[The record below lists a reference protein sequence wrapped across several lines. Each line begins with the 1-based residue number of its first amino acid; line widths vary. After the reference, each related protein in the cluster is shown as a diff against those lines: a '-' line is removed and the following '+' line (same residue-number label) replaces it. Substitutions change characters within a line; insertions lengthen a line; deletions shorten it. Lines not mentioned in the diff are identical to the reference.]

1 MNNKARKKILERD
14 KYQCQLDR
22 HFGISELSRVPCSKS
37 LEVHHKTYKRAN
49 ASKELMKDGITTC
62 LRCHE
67 FLTNLIRDQ
76 RYGKKGTYIPKK
88 LKQGIPIIKIKEKK
102 NAKVSMQDCRNYSP
116 NNAQGRDGR
125 PLRPFYKR
133 DQENQQ
139 KENENRGR
147 L

>member
-1 MNNKARKKILERD
+1 MNLQLRKKILKRD

-22 HFGISELSRVPCSKS
+22 HFGISELSRVPCSTS

-49 ASKELMKDGITTC
+49 DGKEFMKDGITVC

-76 RYGKKGTYIPKK
+76 RYGKKGTYIPKN
-88 LKQGIPIIKIKEKK
+88 LKQEIPIIKIKEKK
-102 NAKVSMQDCRNYSP
+102 NAKVSMQNCRNYSP

-125 PLRPFYKR
+125 PFRPFYKR
-133 DQENQQ
+133 DQEDFK
-139 KENENRGR
+139 KEDEDRGR

>member
-1 MNNKARKKILERD
+1 MNNQLRKKILKRD

-22 HFGISELSRVPCSKS
+22 HFGISEISGVPCSKR
-37 LEVHHKTYKRAN
+37 LEIHHKTYKRAN
-49 ASKELMKDGITTC
+49 NSKEFMKDGITVC

-76 RYGKKGTYIPKK
+76 RYSKKEINVPKK

-102 NAKVSMQDCRNYSP
+102 NAKVSMQDYRNYSP

-125 PLRPFYKR
+125 SLRPFYKR
-133 DQENQQ
+133 D
-139 KENENRGR
+139 
-147 L
+147 